1 MRHENDMCNEV
12 RKNTVPITEIYRLYG
27 DTLERKTA
35 VWFGGA
41 KSLCR
46 PKKRAAHTT
55 ALLNSNFLTRCCNFE
70 AEHDRSDSG
79 SPTYQKSTR
88 HVDFWRQQD
97 LFFRRTYRTVRIT
110 APFGPAADINPHG
123 IKTGDLHGEVI
134 ATGGH
139 TRTARIHDGLPIAT
153 R

>member
-1 MRHENDMCNEV
+1 M
-12 RKNTVPITEIYRLYG
+12 EILWRGKQQCGLVAQTPCHF
-27 DTLERKTA
+27 TLPPPK
-35 VWFGGA
+35 
-41 KSLCR
+41 
-46 PKKRAAHTT
+46 KKRAAHTT